1 MLTGGTCGT
10 DEVSQTTKEPTMATD
25 KLQELWAAVDDYPY
39 FTDENKPYEFTLRV
53 EIDFDL
59 TVDEINNF
67 EYWMK
72 DCAFVGT
79 TVEKARFWL
88 WNYGYM
94 KGPNNA

>member
-39 FTDENKPYEFTLRV
+39 FTDENKPYEFVLRV

-59 TVDEINNF
+59 TVNEINDLETLTENAT
-67 EYWMK
+67 
-72 DCAFVGT
+72 CANV
-79 TVEKARFWL
+79 VEKVRNWM
-88 WNYGYM
+88 WNYRPS
-94 KGPNNA
+94 KVTK